1 MNRLGQILRRKVSLK
16 RNQQFSSKRPKTGKL
31 PLTRDV
37 QACDQESIGDK
48 TKKKNFRTPSFLRN
62 IFACYAKDNNIEEMI
77 SDKEQLDRR
86 SSAQSGELSKINENK
101 VNEKMDNP
109 VEQHFGEKP
118 SLSSQPEDGE
128 LPHIVPIETERK
140 FKRHKRTAGKSKSL
154 PIQHKQSSHSFT
166 IHKEDQHSKADGR
179 TSKKRV
185 VKSASYGPDRHRHYH
200 TYQRSPMLIYQSS
213 GTIISKRGSIQT
225 VYFPNPI
232 TSVPKQLR
240 GHQSAG
246 AQVEK
251 QNSTDVYHLSNTNP
265 QRYQMPSKFL
275 ANIEQA
281 KKDCHNSI
289 AVYRV
294 HCEKGT
300 TRVYHSNA
308 LKKQNTHQEC
318 RAANCEPN
326 GN

>member
-1 MNRLGQILRRKVSLK
+1 MYRHVTK
-16 RNQQFSSKRPKTGKL
+16 RG
-31 PLTRDV
+31 
-37 QACDQESIGDK
+37 IGDK
-48 TKKKNFRTPSFLRN
+48 TKKKNVRTPSFLRK
-62 IFACYAKDNNIEEMI
+62 IFACYTKDINMEEMI

-86 SSAQSGELSKINENK
+86 SSAQSEEQLLPIGEFSKINENK

-118 SLSSQPEDGE
+118 SLSSQQEDGE
-128 LPHIVPIETERK
+128 LPYIVPIETEGK
-140 FKRHKRTAGKSKSL
+140 FKRLKRTAGKSKSL
-154 PIQHKQSSHSFT
+154 PLQHKQSSPSFT

-251 QNSTDVYHLSNTNP
+251 QKNTDVYHLSNTNP

-308 LKKQNTHQEC
+308 LKKQNTHQEWS
-318 RAANCEPN
+318 RSEL
-326 GN
+326 